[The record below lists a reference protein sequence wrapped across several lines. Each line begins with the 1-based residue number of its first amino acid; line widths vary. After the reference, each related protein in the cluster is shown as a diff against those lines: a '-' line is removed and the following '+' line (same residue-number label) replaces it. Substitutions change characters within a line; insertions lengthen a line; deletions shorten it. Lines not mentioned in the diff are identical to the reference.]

1 MNNTIRETWRQRWA
15 ERFNNDKLRSIAI
28 LLESEDVIDFI
39 EAEIANARR
48 EWQEDKRIILTE
60 AAYEKWR
67 REWAEEMKQKCYQS
81 IPYISYDW
89 AEVMEKNYDIIRDR
103 IRKL

>member
-48 EWQEDKRIILTE
+48 EWQEEIITYIGSHEWWEETE
-60 AAYEKWR
+60 DNY
-67 REWAEEMKQKCYQS
+67 RERFWFPKK
-81 IPYISYDW
+81 YI
-89 AEVMEKNYDIIRDR
+89 
-103 IRKL
+103 